1 MWTMTDLLQLN
12 ADSLPTYTPKNSKTI
27 NPPVDPIN
35 SKKPSIAQFTK
46 RPIINEVRIVQL
58 QATKTAT
65 ILSSK
70 KHKISAVLDANANSS
85 KRMKASNG
93 LITNTKSVK
102 TEQRQQLEAAPQ
114 LLQQLMA
121 PMPSRVRLDEANQR
135 HGANA
140 KWTQDS
146 AAKRGPLN
154 ADTKL
159 PLQPSNSVLKN
170 LLVSGCDV
178 SAGYIC
184 TVPIPIHQKKVA
196 RA

>member
-1 MWTMTDLLQLN
+1 MTDLLQLN
-12 ADSLPTYTPKNSKTI
+12 ADALATTFTQKDSKTI
-27 NPPVDPIN
+27 NPSIGLF
-35 SKKPSIAQFTK
+35 SKKANIAQITK
-46 RPIINEVRIVQL
+46 RPIINEVRIVQMSP
-58 QATKTAT
+58 TKTAT

-70 KHKISAVLDANANSS
+70 KHKISAMVDANANTA
-85 KRMKASNG
+85 KRIKSSNG
-93 LITNTKSVK
+93 MPTKIIK

-121 PMPSRVRLDEANQR
+121 PMPSRARLDEVNRR
-135 HGANA
+135 HGTNA
-140 KWTQDS
+140 KWTNDG
-146 AAKRGPLN
+146 AAKRSPSS
-154 ADTKL
+154 ADAKF

>member
-12 ADSLPTYTPKNSKTI
+12 ADSLPTYTQKNSKTI
-27 NPPVDPIN
+27 NPTVDLN
-35 SKKPSIAQFTK
+35 SRKTNIAQITK
-46 RPIINEVRIVQL
+46 RPVINEVRIVQM
-58 QATKTAT
+58 QPTKTAT

-70 KHKISAVLDANANSS
+70 KHKISAVLDTNANNS

-93 LITNTKSVK
+93 LVTNAKSVK
-102 TEQRQQLEAAPQ
+102 TDQRQQLEAAPQ

-121 PMPSRVRLDEANQR
+121 PMPSRVRLDEANRR

-140 KWTQDS
+140 KWAQDS